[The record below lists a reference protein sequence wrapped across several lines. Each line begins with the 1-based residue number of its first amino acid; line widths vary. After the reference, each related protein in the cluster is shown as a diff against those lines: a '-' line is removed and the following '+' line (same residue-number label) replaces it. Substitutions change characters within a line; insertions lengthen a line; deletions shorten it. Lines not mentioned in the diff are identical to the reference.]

1 MSNNIDKQSFE
12 KIFTQYWER
21 LYCYCHKMTSDNDLS
36 QNIVQNI
43 FTDLWE
49 RRNKIH
55 IQDVDKYLFK
65 SVKYQLFNHYRKGK
79 INREILLDKFEEY
92 IEENNESADHKLID
106 NLEKALNKL
115 PEKRCR
121 IVKMNKIQDM
131 SIEEIATS
139 LSISKQ
145 TVKNQLTVAVK
156 QLRAG
161 IF

>member
-12 KIFTQYWER
+12 EFFTQYWER
-21 LYCYCHKMTSDNDLS
+21 LYCYCYKMTSDNDLS

-65 SVKYQLFNHYRKGK
+65 SVKYQLFNHYRNGK

-121 IVKMNKIQDM
+121 IVKMNKIHDM